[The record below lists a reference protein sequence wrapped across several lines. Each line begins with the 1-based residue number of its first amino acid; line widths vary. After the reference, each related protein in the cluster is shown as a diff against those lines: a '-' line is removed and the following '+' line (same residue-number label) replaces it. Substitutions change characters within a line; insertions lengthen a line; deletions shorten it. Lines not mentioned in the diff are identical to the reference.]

1 MSDRNDRSIPGN
13 RTLLVVAVFL
23 VLLSAGSFYAWWKLA
38 ARATSQPGE
47 TQGLSAP
54 ATPLD
59 EPVPMTLYLPSGG
72 TLAAS
77 SVPVKRQ
84 SDAQSQAR
92 ETVSTLLS
100 DERPGRGGV
109 LANVKLRELYLD
121 PAGTAYLDLSVLPKD
136 GIRSSAWEELLAA
149 YALTNTLMQ
158 NVEEVKRV
166 RFLVEGKEAQTLAGH
181 IDLSR
186 SFTKRM
192 DLVKQ

>member
-38 ARATSQPGE
+38 ARAPSQPGE
-47 TQGLSAP
+47 TQSLSAP
-54 ATPLD
+54 AAPLD

-84 SDAQSQAR
+84 QDAQSQAR
-92 ETVSTLLS
+92 EIASTLLS
-100 DERPGRGGV
+100 DERPGKGGV

-121 PAGTAYLDLSVLPKD
+121 PAGTAYLDLSVIPKD

-149 YALTNTLMQ
+149 YALANTLMQ

-186 SFTKRM
+186 TYTTRM